1 MVNLNKIVVFL
12 VFFQLNCSNSQAP
25 ESLSAY
31 PIAEEAP
38 AIKVGAERLDA
49 YWPFIQAG
57 RGGLVVN
64 HTSRVG
70 DQHLVDVLKNRGV
83 DIGKIFAPEHGFRG
97 TADAGE
103 KIRDGL
109 DPETGI
115 PVVSLY
121 GQKRKPTPEDLADL
135 DWLIF
140 DVQDVGARFYTF
152 ISSMHYVME
161 ACAENDKPLIILD
174 RPNPNGHYVDGPIR
188 QEGYQSFVGM
198 HPVPVVHGMTIGEY
212 AQMVNGEGWLANGV
226 RCDLKVIRCDNYA
239 HQSSYTLPVNPS
251 PNLPNMRS
259 IYLYPSLCFFEG
271 TQLSVGRG
279 TNKQFQVLGHPDLKI
294 GEYSFTPQP
303 NPGAKYPKLQ
313 GKECRGYDLT
323 ILSEE
328 EIRAKARIDISYL
341 IQMYN
346 AFPNKSDFF
355 LENKWID
362 QLAGGPDLREQIL
375 AGQSEEE
382 IRRSWESGLTVFNGI
397 REKYL
402 LYD

>member
-1 MVNLNKIVVFL
+1 MVNLNKIVVFVL
-12 VFFQLNCSNSQAP
+12 LFQLNCSNSQAP
-25 ESLSAY
+25 ENLSAY
-31 PIAEEAP
+31 PIPEEVP
-38 AIKVGAERLDA
+38 GIKVGAERIDA
-49 YWPFIQAG
+49 YLPLIREG
-57 RGGLVVN
+57 KGGLVVN
-64 HTSRVG
+64 HTSLVG
-70 DQHLVDVLKNRGV
+70 DRHLVDVLKTQGV
-83 DIGKIFAPEHGFRG
+83 DIGTIFAPEHGFRG

-103 KIRDGL
+103 KIKDGL

-121 GQKRKPTPEDLADL
+121 GQKRKPAPEDLADL
-135 DWLIF
+135 DWVIF
-140 DVQDVGARFYTF
+140 DIQDVGARFYTF

-174 RPNPNGHYVDGPIR
+174 RPNPNGHYVDGPLR

-198 HPVPVVHGMTIGEY
+198 HPVPVIHGMTVGEY

-226 RCDLKVIRCDNYA
+226 RCQLKVVTCEQYS
-239 HQSSYTLPVNPS
+239 HQSAYTLPVKPS

-271 TQLSVGRG
+271 TQLSIGRG
-279 TNKQFQVLGHPDLKI
+279 TDKQFQVLGHPDLAI
-294 GEYSFTPQP
+294 GEYTFTPQP

-323 ILSEE
+323 TLSEE
-328 EIRAKARIDISYL
+328 EIRAKARLDLSYL

-346 AFPNKSDFF
+346 AFPKKSDFF

-362 QLAGGPDLREQIL
+362 KLAGGPDLRVQIM

-382 IRRSWESGLTVFNGI
+382 IRKSWEPGLRMFKSI

>member
-1 MVNLNKIVVFL
+1 
-12 VFFQLNCSNSQAP
+12 
-25 ESLSAY
+25 
-31 PIAEEAP
+31 
-38 AIKVGAERLDA
+38 
-49 YWPFIQAG
+49 
-57 RGGLVVN
+57 VN
-64 HTSRVG
+64 HTSLVG
-70 DQHLVDVLKNRGV
+70 DRHLVDVLKTQGV
-83 DIGKIFAPEHGFRG
+83 DIGTIFAPEHGFRG

-103 KIRDGL
+103 KIKDGL

-121 GQKRKPTPEDLADL
+121 GQKRKPAPEDLADL
-135 DWLIF
+135 DWVIF
-140 DVQDVGARFYTF
+140 DIQDVGARFYTF

-174 RPNPNGHYVDGPIR
+174 RPNPNGHYVDGPLR
-188 QEGYQSFVGM
+188 LEGYQSFVGM
-198 HPVPVVHGMTIGEY
+198 HPVPVIHGMTVGEY

-226 RCDLKVIRCDNYA
+226 RCQLKVVTCEQYS
-239 HQSSYTLPVNPS
+239 HQSAYTLPVKPS

-271 TQLSVGRG
+271 TQLSIGRG
-279 TNKQFQVLGHPDLKI
+279 TDKQFQVLGHPDLAI
-294 GEYSFTPQP
+294 GEYTFTPQP

-323 ILSEE
+323 TLSEE
-328 EIRAKARIDISYL
+328 EIRAKARLDLSYL

-346 AFPNKSDFF
+346 AFPKKSDFF

-362 QLAGGPDLREQIL
+362 KLAGGPDLRVQIM

-382 IRRSWESGLTVFNGI
+382 IRKSWEPGLMKFNSI

>member
-1 MVNLNKIVVFL
+1 MVKINKIVVFL
-12 VFFQLNCSNSQAP
+12 VLFQLNCSNSQAP
-25 ESLSAY
+25 DDLSAY
-31 PIAEEAP
+31 PIPEEAP
-38 AIKVGAERLDA
+38 AIQVGAERVDVYL
-49 YWPFIQAG
+49 PMIQQG
-57 RGGLVVN
+57 KGGLVVN
-64 HTSRVG
+64 HTSQVG
-70 DQHLVDVLKNRGV
+70 EQHLVDVLKAQGV
-83 DIGKIFAPEHGFRG
+83 NIAKIFAPEHGFRG

-103 KIRDGL
+103 KIKDGL

-121 GQKRKPTPEDLADL
+121 GQKRKPAPEDLADL

-140 DVQDVGARFYTF
+140 DIQDVGARFYTF

-161 ACAENDKPLIILD
+161 ACAENNKPLIILD

-198 HPVPVVHGMTIGEY
+198 HPIPVVHGMTIGEY
-212 AQMVNGEGWLANGV
+212 ARMINGEGWLANGV
-226 RCDLKVIRCDNYA
+226 SCELRVINCKNYS
-239 HQSSYTLPVNPS
+239 HQRAYKLPVNPS

-279 TNKQFQVLGHPDLKI
+279 TNKQFQVLGHPQLPI
-294 GEYSFTPQP
+294 GDYTFTPES

-313 GKECRGYDLT
+313 GEECRGIDLT
-323 ILSEE
+323 TIAEE
-328 EIRAKARIDISYL
+328 SIRAKASIDLSYL
-341 IQMYN
+341 IKMYN
-346 AFPNKSDFF
+346 AFPDKANFF

-362 QLAGGPDLREQIL
+362 KLAGGPDLREQIL
-375 AGQSEEE
+375 AGKSEEE
-382 IRRSWESGLTVFNGI
+382 IKKSWEAGLENFNEV
-397 REKYL
+397 RQKYL